1 MADRKSFTEEI
12 KKVTEMKGSKEE
24 RIAARNE
31 LLGEVLNNVTNFVYP
46 CNELEMPILAAA
58 MLVTVQ
64 EMQGSMEIENLK
76 LMQETRKVMM
86 DEFEM
91 QPLVIYNEWEKV
103 CD

>member
-12 KKVTEMKGSKEE
+12 KKVAEIKGSKEE
-24 RIAARNE
+24 RIAARDM
-31 LLGEVLNNVTNFVYP
+31 LLGEILKSVTNFVYP

-64 EMQGSMEIENLK
+64 EMQGSMEIEDLR

>member
-1 MADRKSFTEEI
+1 MANRKNFTEEI
-12 KKVTEMKGSKEE
+12 KKVAEMKGRKEE
-24 RIAARNE
+24 RIAARDE
-31 LLGEVLNNVTNFVYP
+31 LLIEVLKSVTNFVYP

-64 EMQGSMEIENLK
+64 EMQGSMEIEDLR
-76 LMQETRKVMM
+76 LMKETRRVMM
-86 DEFEM
+86 DNFEM

>member
-12 KKVTEMKGSKEE
+12 KKVAEMKGSKEE
-24 RIAARNE
+24 RIAARDE
-31 LLGEVLNNVTNFVYP
+31 LLLEVMKSVTNFVYP
-46 CNELEMPILAAA
+46 CSELEMPILAAV

-64 EMQGSMEIENLK
+64 EMQGSMEIEGLQ
-76 LMQETRKVMM
+76 LMKETRRVMM
-86 DEFEM
+86 DNFEM

>member
-12 KKVTEMKGSKEE
+12 KQVAEMKGSKEE

-64 EMQGSMEIENLK
+64 EMQGSMEIKDLQ
-76 LMQETRKVMM
+76 LMKETRRVMM
-86 DEFEM
+86 DNFEM

>member
-12 KKVTEMKGSKEE
+12 KRISEIRGSKEE
-24 RIAARNE
+24 RIAARDD
-31 LLGEVLNNVTNFVYP
+31 LLVEVLKSVTNFVYP

-64 EMQGSMEIENLK
+64 EMQGSMEIEGLQ
-76 LMQETRKVMM
+76 LMKETRRVMM
-86 DEFEM
+86 DNFEM

>member
-12 KKVTEMKGSKEE
+12 KRISEMKGSKEE
-24 RIAARNE
+24 RIAARND
-31 LLGEVLNNVTNFVYP
+31 LLVEVLKSVTNFAYP

-64 EMQGSMEIENLK
+64 EMQGSMEIEELQ
-76 LMQETRKVMM
+76 LMKETRKVMM
-86 DEFEM
+86 DNFEM

>member
-1 MADRKSFTEEI
+1 MADRKNFTEELKRI
-12 KKVTEMKGSKEE
+12 AEMKGRKEE
-24 RIAARNE
+24 RIAARDE
-31 LLGEVLNNVTNFVYP
+31 LLLEVMKSVTNFVYP

-64 EMQGSMEIENLK
+64 EMQGSMEIEGLQ
-76 LMQETRKVMM
+76 LMKEARRVMM
-86 DEFEM
+86 DNFEI